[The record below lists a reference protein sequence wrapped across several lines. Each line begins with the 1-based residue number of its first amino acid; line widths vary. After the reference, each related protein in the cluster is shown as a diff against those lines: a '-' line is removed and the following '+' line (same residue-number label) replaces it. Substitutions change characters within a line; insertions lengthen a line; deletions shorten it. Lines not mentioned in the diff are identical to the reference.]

1 MALPAE
7 HGGWAL
13 TFEPILLGLLVA
25 PSGAGVALGAAAM
38 LAFVA
43 RTPLKLVLVD
53 RWRHRRLPRTRLA
66 ARVAVGEIALL
77 VVLLAVAAAGAQ
89 RTFWGPLAV
98 AAPLVLVE
106 LWFDMR
112 SRGRRLLPEMA
123 GSIGIGSVA
132 AAIVLAGGGSTTV
145 AAASWLV
152 VAARVTGSLPFVHSQ
167 LRRAKG
173 RPDRRWVQ
181 DLAQVASIALA
192 AGGAGIGW
200 LPLPAAGALVALAL
214 VQLVLAR
221 IPPPRAVVVGAQQ
234 LLYGLAVTIVAGTTL
249 H

>member
-13 TFEPILLGLLVA
+13 TFEPVLLGLLVA
-25 PSGAGVALGAAAM
+25 PTGAGVALGAAAM
-38 LAFVA
+38 LAFLA
-43 RTPLKLVLVD
+43 RTPLKVVLVD
-53 RWRHRRLPRTRLA
+53 RWRHRWLPRTRLA
-66 ARVAVGEIALL
+66 ARIFVGETALL
-77 VVLLAVAAAGAQ
+77 VALLAVAAASA
-89 RTFWGPLAV
+89 RHPFWEPLAI

-132 AAIVLAGGGSTTV
+132 AAIVLAGGGPMTV
-145 AAASWLV
+145 AAGSWLV
-152 VAARVTGSLPFVHSQ
+152 VATRATGSLPFVHSQ

-181 DLAQVASIALA
+181 DLAQAASIALA

-200 LPLPAAGALVALAL
+200 LPVPAAGALVVLAL

-221 IPPPRAVVVGAQQ
+221 TPPPRAVVLGAQQ
-234 LLYGLAVTIVAGTTL
+234 LLYGLAVTVVAGTTIR
-249 H
+249 